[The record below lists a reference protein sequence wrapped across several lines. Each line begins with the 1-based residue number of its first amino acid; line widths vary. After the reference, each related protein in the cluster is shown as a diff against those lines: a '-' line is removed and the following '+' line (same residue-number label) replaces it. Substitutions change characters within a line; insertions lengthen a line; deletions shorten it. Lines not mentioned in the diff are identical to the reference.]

1 MSMINA
7 TANTRISPRQRSRG
21 LLLILALGLAMCCW
35 QLGATGLVDETPP
48 LFAAA
53 GRAMARTGDWLTPR
67 VNGLPRF
74 DKPPL
79 VYWLMGLG
87 YSLPAN
93 ELWDPLGTWAGRLPS
108 ALASVATML
117 MLGDTLMVQPAEHD
131 SHPRRTAVAAAL
143 AFALSPLV
151 QLWSRT
157 AVSDALL
164 SGTLALSL
172 LCQWRCYASGSS
184 RRWWLAW
191 ILLATAVLTKGPVA
205 VVLSGMT
212 LALFALMRRDLK
224 GLWQCIK
231 PVRGL
236 ALTALISLPW
246 YIAELLV
253 EGQPFWDSFFGY
265 HNLQR
270 FTSVVN
276 SHLQPWWFFGV
287 ILVVASLP
295 FTPLLLLGLW
305 QSLRPANLKRAFLS
319 VQVPATFSLQSFAS
333 CWLVSILLLFTTAAT
348 KLPSYWLP
356 ATPAAAILIALAA
369 RPSEQQNRR
378 SLDWAWGATLLL
390 TFVLAVGF
398 WSSSIWVPLIDDP
411 EMPTLPAELL
421 ASRLVLR
428 AAVCFS
434 IAVVLGLWMARQKA
448 SGRLLAVQGPL
459 VVFQLIAL
467 IPMIG
472 LGDRVRQLPVRQAAA
487 TMLRVQKPSEPLAMV
502 GAMKPSLHFYTQ
514 QVVVYEGRSDSAL
527 INLADRLSHERR
539 RGWVGHPLHAKE
551 GAPTVLIVID
561 SGTMERPYWKELD
574 PQVLGQFG
582 VYSVIRIDRAK
593 LEHRAAELL
602 ADGATLTWKTPRP
615 ERY

>member
-1 MSMINA
+1 MISTHA
-7 TANTRISPRQRSRG
+7 DIRLSPQQRSRG
-21 LLLILALGLAMCCW
+21 LLLILALGLAMGFW
-35 QLGATGLVDETPP
+35 QLGSTGLVDETPP

-87 YSLPAN
+87 YSIPSS
-93 ELWDPLGTWAGRLPS
+93 EFWDPLGTWAGRLPS
-108 ALASVATML
+108 AIASLATML
-117 MLGDTLMVQPAEHD
+117 MLGDTLMLHPSEAD
-131 SHPRRTAVAAAL
+131 LYPRRSAVTAAL

-184 RRWWLAW
+184 RRWWIAW
-191 ILLATAVLTKGPVA
+191 LWLATAVLTKGPVA
-205 VVLSGMT
+205 VVLSAMT
-212 LALFALMRRDLK
+212 LALFAGYRRDFK
-224 GLWQCIK
+224 GIWQCIQ
-231 PVRGL
+231 PIRGL
-236 ALTALISLPW
+236 ALTAMISLPW
-246 YIAELLV
+246 YVAELLV

-295 FTPLLLLGLW
+295 FTPLLLLGLVET
-305 QSLRPANLKRAFLS
+305 LRPNNWQRSLS
-319 VQVPATFSLQSFAS
+319 RPATLSLQGFAS
-333 CWLVSILLLFTTAAT
+333 CWLFSVLLLFTTAAT

-369 RPSEQQNRR
+369 ITSERHMGNQR
-378 SLDWAWGATLLL
+378 DWAWGGTIAL

-411 EMPTLPAELL
+411 EMPSLPSELL

-434 IAVVLGLWMARQKA
+434 VAGLLGIVTLKPKP
-448 SGRLLAVQGPL
+448 SGRLLAMQGPL
-459 VVFQLIAL
+459 VMYQLVAL
-467 IPMIG
+467 IPMIN
-472 LGDRVRQLPVRQAAA
+472 LGDRVRQLPVREAAA
-487 TMLRVQKPSEPLAMV
+487 VMLRQQKPSEPLAMV
-502 GAMKPSLHFYTQ
+502 GAMKPSLHFYTD

-527 INLADRLSHERR
+527 VNLADRLSHEQR
-539 RGWVGHPLHAKE
+539 RGWQGHPLASE
-551 GAPTVLIVID
+551 ESSPTVLIVMD
-561 SGTMERPYWKELD
+561 SGTLKRPHWRDLD

-582 VYSVIRIDRAK
+582 VYKVLRIDRAK
-593 LEHRAAELL
+593 LEQRAAQLQ
-602 ADGATLTWKTPRP
+602 ADGVVLTWKTPRP